1 MIQIRKNCIFVT
13 WSLFYSYDN
22 ILQVIILNLYFI
34 FLFWEVNNEEYL
46 TEPIYVKSRI
56 FLLENFNFSSPY
68 LSVISLLPK

>member
-1 MIQIRKNCIFVT
+1 MIRIRKNCIFVT
-13 WSLFYSYDN
+13 WSLLYSYDN

-34 FLFWEVNNEEYL
+34 FLFWEVNNEEYF

-56 FLLENFNFSSPY
+56 FLLENFNFSSPF